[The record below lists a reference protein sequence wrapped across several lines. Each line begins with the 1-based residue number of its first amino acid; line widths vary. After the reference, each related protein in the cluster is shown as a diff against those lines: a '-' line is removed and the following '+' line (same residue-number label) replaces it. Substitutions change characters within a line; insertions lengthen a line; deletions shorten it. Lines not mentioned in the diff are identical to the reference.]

1 GDDPSSLAGVGAL
14 TYSFLSPRGKIP
26 VMLDLVLNFLANGAT
41 HASWL
46 VKLVYFFVVT
56 QLTIFSVT
64 LYLHRSQAHRG
75 VDFHP
80 VLAHFFRFWS
90 WLSTGM
96 ITKEWVAVHRKH
108 HAKCE

>member
-1 GDDPSSLAGVGAL
+1 
-14 TYSFLSPRGKIP
+14 
-26 VMLDLVLNFLANGAT
+26 MLDFILNFLIHGLT
-41 HASWL
+41 QASW
-46 VKLVYFFVVT
+46 VAKLVYFFIVT
-56 QLTIFSVT
+56 QLTIFAVT

-96 ITKEWVAVHRKH
+96 LTQQEVPLQGSYPLSFSPCKGRNWFAEVTPKPVVHN
-108 HAKCE
+108 A